1 MTVAEI
7 VTIGTELLLGEIH
20 DTNSRFIARALR
32 DIGVD
37 LYRLTTVGDNLARI
51 TATLQEALMRADV
64 VITTGG
70 LGPTVD
76 DPTRQAVSDTFN
88 VDLVYKEELWE
99 QILERFKNFK
109 HTPSENN
116 KRQAYLP
123 ANAFVIT
130 NQVGTAPA
138 FGVELG
144 VKTLISLPGVPT
156 EMEHIMKTYVIDYL
170 KERYKLED
178 QIILPW
184 VIHTI
189 ALGES
194 AIDEII
200 GEMEKLSNPTVGLLA
215 HPSQTDVRVTAKA
228 HSTEEA
234 QRMMEPVIREIR
246 EKLHPYIFGENED
259 TIQSVIGA
267 ELMKENKTLCVF
279 EVGTDGIIY
288 NKLSEH
294 MSPDNL
300 SGQLL
305 DVDVTHETF
314 KTLLVEYRDK
324 KQVDFALGVMLV
336 PDEKG
341 KQLYAAIL
349 DGDNLSEYQRN
360 YSGPAG
366 DSPVWALNIGLDQ
379 IRYRLNIR
387 KETENAS

>member
-20 DTNSRFIARALR
+20 DTNSRYIARALR

-37 LYRLTTVGDNLARI
+37 LYRLTTVGDNVARI

-88 VDLVYKEELWE
+88 VDLIYHEELWQ
-99 QILERFKNFK
+99 QILTRFKNFK
-109 HTPSENN
+109 YTPSENN

-123 ANAFVIT
+123 AIAFPIT

-170 KERYKLED
+170 KKRYKLED
-178 QIILPW
+178 QTIMPW

-228 HSTEEA
+228 RSTAEA

-246 EKLHPYIFGENED
+246 EKLSPYIYGENED
-259 TIQSVIGA
+259 TIQSVIGEA
-267 ELMKENKTLCVF
+267 LMKENKTLYVF

-288 NKLSEH
+288 NRLSEH

-305 DVDVTHETF
+305 EVDVTHDTF

-324 KQVDFALGVMLV
+324 TQVDFVLGVMLT
-336 PDEKG
+336 PDENG
-341 KQLYAAIL
+341 KQLYAALL
-349 DGDNLSEYQRN
+349 DGEEFSEYQRN

-379 IRYRLNIR
+379 IRYRLNMR